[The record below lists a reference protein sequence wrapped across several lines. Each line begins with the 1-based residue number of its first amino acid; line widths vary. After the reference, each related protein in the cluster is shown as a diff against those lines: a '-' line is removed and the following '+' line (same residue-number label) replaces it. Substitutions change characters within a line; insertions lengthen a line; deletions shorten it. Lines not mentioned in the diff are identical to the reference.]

1 MKPLNAFLLALLV
14 STIAISPVIMAQE
27 INSKKLD
34 SFLNILSVNDKA
46 MGSFIIAKNGK
57 TVYQKTT
64 GYSQIEADKKIHA
77 TAETQYRI
85 GSISKTFTAVIAFQ
99 LIEEKKLTLDTKLAL
114 FFPQMP
120 NADKITIA
128 NLLNHTSGLADYVSE
143 NLTWIVAPHTK
154 AELLDTMAKS
164 KVHFEPGAKQQ
175 YSNGGYLLLTYILEK
190 ITGKP
195 YALLVKNRIIDK
207 IGLKSTIAGTVNSSQ
222 KLEARPFKFS
232 STWTPVKD
240 LYFPNVVGVG
250 DILSTPQ
257 DLSTFMIAL
266 CSSKL
271 TSTESF
277 HKMKMFDG
285 NNRLGM
291 GLLRMPFYEKTLIGH
306 TGGTLGTYSFL
317 LSIPEEGMTIAY
329 CVNASN
335 YKLNDITLGL
345 LNACYNMSYQLPDL
359 RNVQLTTEDLDGL
372 LGDYTSKDLPLKIA
386 ITKSGD
392 VLVAQ
397 ATGQPSFVLDAL
409 SKNEFKQDGIGA
421 VLKFDREKHEMTLIQ
436 NGKSFHYTMEK

>member
-207 IGLKSTIAGTVNSSQ
+207 IGLKSTIAGT
-222 KLEARPFKFS
+222 
-232 STWTPVKD
+232 
-240 LYFPNVVGVG
+240 GH
-250 DILSTPQ
+250 LSF
-257 DLSTFMIAL
+257 LA
-266 CSSKL
+266 
-271 TSTESF
+271 
-277 HKMKMFDG
+277 H
-285 NNRLGM
+285 
-291 GLLRMPFYEKTLIGH
+291 GLL
-306 TGGTLGTYSFL
+306 
-317 LSIPEEGMTIAY
+317 
-329 CVNASN
+329 
-335 YKLNDITLGL
+335 
-345 LNACYNMSYQLPDL
+345 
-359 RNVQLTTEDLDGL
+359 
-372 LGDYTSKDLPLKIA
+372 
-386 ITKSGD
+386 
-392 VLVAQ
+392 
-397 ATGQPSFVLDAL
+397 
-409 SKNEFKQDGIGA
+409 
-421 VLKFDREKHEMTLIQ
+421 
-436 NGKSFHYTMEK
+436 